1 MAKDKNKKDK
11 DSGSLIKCLRCGKT
25 SVVDAVAECQ
35 HCGSYAV
42 RLIKKRGSK

>member
-11 DSGSLIKCLRCGKT
+11 ELRSLIKCLRCGKK
-25 SVVDAVAECQ
+25 SVVDAVAECK

-42 RLIKKRGSK
+42 RLITKKEK